1 MRKVG
6 GHVSIG
12 GGISNAVINTLKIGG
27 NCLQIF
33 AGSPRLWSRQ
43 LWKEKEA
50 TDFTNQIIEK
60 NLNPVF
66 IHALYLVNLA
76 SDKPDLLQK
85 STDSLIIDIKNG
97 DQINCAGVIV
107 HIGSHQGRGFDSVKE
122 QLVEALKTILASTG
136 KTPLLLETDAGQNGK
151 IGSIEELSY
160 LIKAVDDPRLQIC
173 FDTAHLFEGG
183 LDMRDKK
190 VVNTFIQQLKDYKI
204 LDKVSC
210 IHLNDSATE
219 LDSHRDNHADLGKGK
234 IGLDGLRNFVAH
246 PDLIHLPLILETPG
260 PDKMGPNSENVSI
273 AKNL

>member
-204 LDKVSC
+204 LDKRLLDC
-210 IHLNDSATE
+210 RMLWEDRRFEE
-219 LDSHRDNHADLGKGK
+219 LSRSPAVCVE
-234 IGLDGLRNFVAH
+234 FVGTPRQLLEKH
-246 PDLIHLPLILETPG
+246 YQQVNVQHQKFYQIL
-260 PDKMGPNSENVSI
+260 
-273 AKNL
+273 LQRFFF